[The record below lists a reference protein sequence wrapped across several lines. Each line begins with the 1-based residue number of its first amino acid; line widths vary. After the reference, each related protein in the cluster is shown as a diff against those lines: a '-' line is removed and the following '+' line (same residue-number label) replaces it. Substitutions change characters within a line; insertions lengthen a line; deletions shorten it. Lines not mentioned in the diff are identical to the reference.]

1 MATTMQDVARYAA
14 VSTATVSRALNKPEL
29 VDEDTRQR
37 VLDAVKDLG
46 YRIDA
51 AARTLRTRRTQ
62 HLAVVVDSL
71 ADPLT
76 VSIIEHFEDTVLQHD
91 YTVQLYV
98 TQSKQNRLQLYLR
111 MLTER
116 GQTDG
121 VVWMS
126 AEPRPDDLIRLA
138 DHDIPVVM
146 LNVYNELV
154 PVLEFDY
161 AAVAHQATH
170 YLLEQGHS
178 RIGLIVDSIAE
189 SSQYHKLSD
198 GYQMALDEAD
208 ISFDDK
214 LIVEITKHDPAGWG
228 AATRRMLSQ
237 KQPPSAIVTCDDR
250 VAAQVYQVCAQK
262 GIRIPDELSVIGCGD
277 LPIARFLH
285 PLLTTIQLPTE
296 HMGALA
302 FKTLQNIL
310 TGKPADMDI
319 HQPSPQI
326 IERDSVFPL

>member
-37 VLDAVKDLG
+37 VLEAVRELG
-46 YRIDA
+46 YRIYA

-71 ADPLT
+71 TDPLT
-76 VSIIEHFEDTVLQHD
+76 VSIIEHFEDTVLHHD

-98 TQSKQNRLQLYLR
+98 TQGKENRLQLYLR

-121 VVWMS
+121 VLWM
-126 AEPRPDDLIRLA
+126 AARPHPDDLRKLA
-138 DHDIPVVM
+138 EYDIPVVM
-146 LNVYNELV
+146 LNVYNDLV
-154 PVLEFDY
+154 PVLEFDF
-161 AAVAHQATH
+161 AAVAYEATR
-170 YLLEQGHS
+170 YLMEQGHS
-178 RIGLIVDSIAE
+178 RIGLIVDSVAE
-189 SSQYHKLSD
+189 ASQYHKLSD
-198 GYQMALDEAD
+198 GYRMALEDVEPPV
-208 ISFDDK
+208 DDA
-214 LIVEITKHDPAGWG
+214 LIIDITKRDPSGWST
-228 AATRRMLSQ
+228 AIRRMFSSVEL
-237 KQPPSAIVTCDDR
+237 PTALVTCDDR

-262 GIRIPDELSVIGCGD
+262 EIRVPQEMSIIGVGD
-277 LPIARFLH
+277 LPISRFLH
-285 PLLTTIQLPTE
+285 PMLTTVQLPTE

-310 TGKPADMDI
+310 TGKPAGMDI
-319 HQPSPQI
+319 HHPPPQI
-326 IERDSVFPL
+326 IERDSVLPR